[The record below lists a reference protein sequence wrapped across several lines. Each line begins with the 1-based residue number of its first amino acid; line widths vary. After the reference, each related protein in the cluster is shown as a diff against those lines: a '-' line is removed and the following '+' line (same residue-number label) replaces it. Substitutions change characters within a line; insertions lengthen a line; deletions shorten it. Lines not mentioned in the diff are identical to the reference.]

1 MNINQDFNNLTF
13 DLPKNQSNVIKVIGI
28 GGGGSNAINH
38 MFSKGIKGVDYV
50 VCNTDAQALENS
62 LVPNKVQLGVNLTEG
77 MGAGADP
84 NVGEKAA
91 IENLT
96 ELRKMLEKNTKMVF
110 ITAGMGGGTG
120 TGAAPIISK
129 LAMEMDILTVGIVT
143 MPFIFEGKVRQN
155 QANKGLEKLKKNCDS
170 LIVVN
175 NNKLR
180 DIYGNLGVK
189 EGFSKAD
196 EVLATAAKGI
206 AEVITHHYTQNIDLK
221 DAKTVLSKSGSAIM
235 GSAGSS
241 GDKRAIKAVSNALD
255 SPLLNDNRI
264 KGAQNVLLLILS
276 GSSEVTIDEIGVIND
291 YIQEKAGNNVN
302 IIMGIGEDPETIEEI
317 SVTVIATGFDIKL
330 QDEIIH
336 IDPKKKIHYLEN
348 EGEVIEKFDK
358 NKSKTTL
365 QFENASDSIDFKN
378 INFNSEN
385 LSYLDTKTET
395 FELDDIKDLDVEF
408 ESVSF
413 DNSNLVDEKIEVDVK
428 SIVVNE
434 PELIKSEINELNFHN
449 TVRSNDDIVV
459 HTLED
464 DINDI
469 IVIDPVQIIPYT
481 MVADSK
487 SIKVADEVNSSLEK
501 NKSNDDLNPFN
512 NPIAKA
518 LAKRTEERKIKL
530 KEFNYKF
537 AKARRVLDMEKEPA
551 YKRAGIELE
560 SDIISN
566 DISATKIEED
576 NDGNLELKSNNPFLH
591 DNVD

>member
-336 IDPKKKIHYLEN
+336 IDPKKKIHYLED

-358 NKSKTTL
+358 NKSKTSL

-385 LSYLDTKTET
+385 ISYLDTKTEI

-449 TVRSNDDIVV
+449 TVSSNDDRVV

-481 MVADSK
+481 MVADSQ

-576 NDGNLELKSNNPFLH
+576 NDGNLELKSNNSFLH